1 VTPRPLVGKLA
12 RLARHLPA
20 ALGLVL
26 LIGAAFTLKSAFAGL
41 ALADVAAAIDAIPGR
56 AVWLAIGATVLSYWL
71 LTLYDW
77 LGTRYAGHPVAYH
90 RVCFGSFCAYAL
102 AHSLGLP
109 VVSGAAVRYRLY
121 AHWGL
126 SPAEIA
132 RLIAFCSLTFGFG
145 GLTLG
150 GAILLF
156 APHWVPLI
164 GPEVPRILLR
174 VIGAALWAAVV
185 GYVTLARFV
194 PRVVLFGYDIH
205 LPGVAM
211 ALAQV
216 VLASVDLALTAAI
229 FHVLIAAESGL
240 SLSHFLAIYLA
251 AYAAGL
257 VTNLPG
263 GIGVFDSGML
273 LGLAP
278 FLGAPRILGALVV
291 FRLCYYV
298 VPLFIAGLMFAGH
311 ELLLHRRQA
320 TGPLGEAALAVA
332 AGGGAVAL
340 SGVLLLSL
348 GMFEPRPH
356 LPKAIEDIRGMAA
369 LAGPFVPSLIG
380 AALMVMAVG
389 LARRV
394 KLAWSATIALLAVAL
409 VVTAIQGQPWWVP
422 VAFAL
427 TALLLAPYHRVFYR
441 RARLFAEPLAPSTTL
456 PLFALA
462 IVTITF
468 ASLAR
473 HVPDLPQGPWWG
485 LILSPNLP
493 GPLRLSVALAMA
505 VAVVALWRLVRP
517 GRMHYLPWDAM
528 AWERYAA
535 LGAKPPA
542 MADGLVLGEAG
553 RAAIAFRRVGRI
565 LLGLGDPVGRSGDRI
580 SAVWRFR
587 DLADQEGR
595 DPAIWA
601 AGPDL
606 LAVYADLGLAAVPLG
621 PDGLP
626 APGAAGGPVGAE
638 RYLACVAERD
648 LSVLLPL
655 LPALKEGRAL
665 QVVPGD

>member
-1 VTPRPLVGKLA
+1 MRPSLSGRLA

-26 LIGAAFTLKSAFAGL
+26 LIGAAFTLKSSFAGL
-41 ALADVAAAIDAIPGR
+41 SLADVAVAIDAIPGR

-90 RVCFGSFCAYAL
+90 RVSFGSFCAYAL

-126 SPAEIA
+126 TPAEIA

-174 VIGAALWAAVV
+174 VIGASLWAAVV

-229 FHVLIAAESGL
+229 FHVLIVQASGL
-240 SLSHFLAIYLA
+240 SLAHFLAIYLT
-251 AYAAGL
+251 AYALGL

-273 LGLAP
+273 IGLAP
-278 FLGAPRILGALVV
+278 FIGAPRILGALVV

-311 ELLLHRRQA
+311 ELVLYRRQA
-320 TGPLGEAALAVA
+320 AGPLGEAALAVA

-356 LPKAIEDIRGMAA
+356 LPDAIMDIRGMAA

-394 KLAWSATIALLAVAL
+394 KLAWSATIALLAVAI
-409 VVTAIQGQPWWVP
+409 VVTVIQGQPWWVP
-422 VAFAL
+422 IAFAL

-485 LILSPNLP
+485 LILSPYLP

-517 GRMHYLPWDAM
+517 GRVRYLPWDAM

-535 LGAKPPA
+535 LGATPPA
-542 MADGLVLGEAG
+542 IADGLVLGESG

-565 LLGLGDPVGRSGDRI
+565 LLGLGDPVGRKADRI

-601 AGPDL
+601 AGPEL
-606 LAVYADLGLAAVPLG
+606 LAVYADLGLASVPLG

-626 APGAAGGPVGAE
+626 APGPAGAE

-648 LSVLLPL
+648 LSLLLPL
-655 LPALKEGRAL
+655 LPALKEGRAPL
-665 QVVPGD
+665 PAPGD